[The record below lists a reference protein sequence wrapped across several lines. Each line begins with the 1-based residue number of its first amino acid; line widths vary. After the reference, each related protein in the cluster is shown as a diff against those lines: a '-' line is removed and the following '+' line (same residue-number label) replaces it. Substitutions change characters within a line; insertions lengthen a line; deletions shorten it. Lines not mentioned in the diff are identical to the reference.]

1 MGSLIAAG
9 CIGLALGL
17 LAGLVAWWWRRRR
30 RAARL
35 RTAADGLW
43 RQLPRDAASARP
55 PNGPADEDEFIEV
68 LDALA
73 RALQGSGRQLEAERG
88 KLAALLSL
96 LPEGVLLASAGPQA
110 VALNPAAWETLRLR
124 LPPPGPPPDAALP
137 ETAGTPVRWS
147 LLPAELQQL
156 MAACLHGA
164 APPPA
169 SIELYAPRRT
179 LRAAAAPLRLPDGD
193 AAALVV
199 LRDLSEARSLEVS
212 QREFAA
218 NVSHEFRNPLASI
231 KAMTETLQDGALAQP
246 EMAADYLRR
255 IQREVDRMTA
265 LTADLLE
272 LSRIEAGQLP
282 LQWQP
287 VDLGELAAEA
297 AAQFAPTAQSRQ
309 VRLLVEAGGGGR
321 PVIAQADRELL
332 RQVLVNLVHNALK
345 FTPDGGQVSLNAHW
359 RPAAPA
365 GEAAAIESPANDG
378 APSESP
384 SAESSSAAI
393 PSGAVPALEVTD
405 TGQGIAPE
413 HLPHIFER
421 FYKGDRSRQ
430 DGGVGLGLAIVKEVI
445 TAHGGEVSVQSRE
458 GQGSAFRI
466 TLPPAAVAAD

>member
-1 MGSLIAAG
+1 MGSLIAAAL
-9 CIGLALGL
+9 IGLALGL
-17 LAGLVAWWWRRRR
+17 LAGAVWWRLLRRR
-30 RAARL
+30 DAARRQTALARL
-35 RTAADGLW
+35 R
-43 RQLPRDAASARP
+43 RQLPRDAAPSPRP
-55 PNGPADEDEFIEV
+55 NAPAAEDEFLETLDV
-68 LDALA
+68 LGRVLHS
-73 RALQGSGRQLEAERG
+73 SGRRLEAERR

-96 LPEGVLLASAGPQA
+96 LPEGVLLVSAGPQV
-110 VALNPAAWETLRLR
+110 VALNPAAQEVLRLR
-124 LPPPGPPPDAALP
+124 PPPPGPDSPVFP
-137 ETAGTPVRWS
+137 ESAGTPVRWS

-156 MAACLHGA
+156 IVACLNGNT
-164 APPPA
+164 PPPA

-179 LRAAAAPLRLPDGD
+179 LSAVAAPLELPE
-193 AAALVV
+193 AEPAALVV
-199 LRDLSEARSLEVS
+199 LRDLSGARSLEVS

-246 EMAADYLRR
+246 AMAADYLQR

-287 VDLGELAAEA
+287 VDLGELAAEV
-297 AAQFAPTAQSRQ
+297 AAQFAPAAQSRQ
-309 VRLLVEAGGGGR
+309 VRLLTESGGG

-345 FTPDGGQVSLNAHW
+345 FTPAGGQVSVNAGR

-365 GEAAAIESPANDG
+365 GEIPSSETP
-378 APSESP
+378 PSE
-384 SAESSSAAI
+384 I
-393 PSGAVPALEVTD
+393 PSVETPAGAALSVPSIEVAD
-405 TGQGIAPE
+405 TGPGIAAE

-445 TAHGGEVSVQSRE
+445 TAHGGAVAVASRE

-466 TLPPAAVAAD
+466 TLPPAPPAASIG

>member
-17 LAGLVAWWWRRRR
+17 LAGALAWWRQRRR

-55 PNGPADEDEFIEV
+55 PNGPADEDEFLEA

-73 RALQGSGRQLEAERG
+73 GVLQIAGRQLEAERR

-96 LPEGVLLASAGPQA
+96 LPEGVLLVSAGPQVA
-110 VALNPAAWETLRLR
+110 ALNSAAWEALRLR
-124 LPPPGPPPDAALP
+124 LPPPGPPSDAAFP

-156 MAACLHGA
+156 MAACLNGA

-179 LRAAAAPLRLPDGD
+179 IRAAAAPLRLPDGD
-193 AAALVV
+193 GAALVV

-272 LSRIEAGQLP
+272 LSRLEAGQLP

-309 VRLLVEAGGGGR
+309 VRLRVAPDGGGRR

-345 FTPDGGQVSLNAHW
+345 FTPAGGEVSINAHW
-359 RPAAPA
+359 HPAAPA
-365 GEAAAIESPANDG
+365 GEGTAATESPADDG
-378 APSESP
+378 APAESP
-384 SAESSSAAI
+384 SAAI

-445 TAHGGEVSVQSRE
+445 TAHGGEVSVESRE

>member
-1 MGSLIAAG
+1 MGSLIAAAL
-9 CIGLALGL
+9 IGLALGL
-17 LAGLVAWWWRRRR
+17 LAGAVWWRLRRRR
-30 RAARL
+30 DAARRQTAWAGL
-35 RTAADGLW
+35 R
-43 RQLPRDAASARP
+43 RHLPRDYAPLRA
-55 PNGPADEDEFIEV
+55 PNWHAGEEEFLET
-68 LDALA
+68 LDALG
-73 RALQGSGRQLEAERG
+73 RVLHNSGRLLEAERR

-96 LPEGVLLASAGPQA
+96 LPEGVLLVSAGPQVA
-110 VALNPAAWETLRLR
+110 ALNPAAQEVLRLR
-124 LPPPGPPPDAALP
+124 RPPGPESDAAFP
-137 ETAGTPVRWS
+137 ESAGTPVRWS
-147 LLPAELQQL
+147 LLPPELQQL
-156 MAACLHGA
+156 IAACLNGA

-179 LRAAAAPLRLPDGD
+179 ISAAAALLELPDSD
-193 AAALVV
+193 PAALVV
-199 LRDLSEARSLEVS
+199 LRDLSGARSLEVS

-246 EMAADYLRR
+246 EMAADYLQR

-287 VDLGELAAEA
+287 VDLGELAAEV
-297 AAQFAPTAQSRQ
+297 AAQFAPVAQSRQ
-309 VRLLVEAGGGGR
+309 VRLLVEPASGR

-345 FTPDGGQVSLNAHW
+345 FTPAGGQVSVSAGRH
-359 RPAAPA
+359 PAAPA
-365 GEAAAIESPANDG
+365 GE
-378 APSESP
+378 
-384 SAESSSAAI
+384 I
-393 PSGAVPALEVTD
+393 PSDETLSVASPTALVPSIEVTD
-405 TGQGIAPE
+405 TGPGIAAE

-445 TAHGGEVSVQSRE
+445 TAHGGAVAVESRE

-466 TLPPAAVAAD
+466 TLPPAAANG

>member
-1 MGSLIAAG
+1 MGSLIAAAL
-9 CIGLALGL
+9 IGLALGL
-17 LAGLVAWWWRRRR
+17 LAGAVWWRLRRRR
-30 RAARL
+30 GAARR
-35 RTAADGLW
+35 RTAWAGLR
-43 RQLPRDAASARP
+43 RQLPRDYAPLRAPEWHA
-55 PNGPADEDEFIEV
+55 GEEEFLES
-68 LDALA
+68 LDAVTLV
-73 RALQGSGRQLEAERG
+73 LHSSGRQLEAERR

-96 LPEGVLLASAGPQA
+96 LPEGVLLVSAGPQV
-110 VALNPAAWETLRLR
+110 VALNPAAQEVLRLR
-124 LPPPGPPPDAALP
+124 RPPPSPEPDAFP
-137 ETAGTPVRWS
+137 ESAGTPVRWS
-147 LLPAELQQL
+147 LLPPELQQL
-156 MAACLHGA
+156 MAACLNGDT
-164 APPPA
+164 PPPA

-179 LRAAAAPLRLPDGD
+179 LSAAAAPLELPD
-193 AAALVV
+193 AEPAALVV
-199 LRDLSEARSLEVS
+199 LRDLSGARSLEVS

-246 EMAADYLRR
+246 AMAADYLQR

-287 VDLGELAAEA
+287 VDLGELAAEV
-297 AAQFAPTAQSRQ
+297 AAQFAPAAQSRQ
-309 VRLLVEAGGGGR
+309 VRLRAESGGGG

-345 FTPDGGQVSLNAHW
+345 FTPAGGQVSVNPGW

-365 GEAAAIESPANDG
+365 GEIPSDETLSVASPA
-378 APSESP
+378 ALVPS
-384 SAESSSAAI
+384 I
-393 PSGAVPALEVTD
+393 EVAD
-405 TGQGIAPE
+405 TGPGIAAE

-445 TAHGGEVSVQSRE
+445 TAHGGAVAVESRE

-466 TLPPAAVAAD
+466 TLPPAPASTG

>member
-1 MGSLIAAG
+1 MGSLIAAAL
-9 CIGLALGL
+9 IGLALGL
-17 LAGLVAWWWRRRR
+17 LAGAVWWRLMRRR
-30 RAARL
+30 SAARRRTGLARL
-35 RTAADGLW
+35 R
-43 RQLPRDAASARP
+43 RQLPRDYAPLRAPDWHA
-55 PNGPADEDEFIEV
+55 GEDEFLKS
-68 LDALA
+68 LDALTCV
-73 RALQGSGRQLEAERG
+73 LHSSGRLLEGERR

-96 LPEGVLLASAGPQA
+96 LPEGVLLVSAGPQA
-110 VALNPAAWETLRLR
+110 VALNPAAQEVLRLR
-124 LPPPGPPPDAALP
+124 RPPPGPELDAFP
-137 ETAGTPVRWS
+137 ESAGTPVRWS

-156 MAACLHGA
+156 IAACLDGA
-164 APPPA
+164 TPPPA

-179 LRAAAAPLRLPDGD
+179 LSAAAAPLELPE
-193 AAALVV
+193 AETAALVV
-199 LRDLSEARSLEVS
+199 LRDLSGARSLEVS

-287 VDLGELAAEA
+287 VDLGELAAEV
-297 AAQFAPTAQSRQ
+297 AAQFAPAAQSRQ
-309 VRLLVEAGGGGR
+309 VRLLTDTDGGA
-321 PVIAQADRELL
+321 PVIAPADRELL

-345 FTPDGGQVSLNAHW
+345 FTPAGGQVSISAGW
-359 RPAAPA
+359 RPDAPA
-365 GEAAAIESPANDG
+365 GETPSIESPA
-378 APSESP
+378 A
-384 SAESSSAAI
+384 
-393 PSGAVPALEVTD
+393 AVPSIEVTD
-405 TGQGIAPE
+405 TGPGIAAE

-445 TAHGGEVSVQSRE
+445 TAHGGAVAVESRE

-466 TLPPAAVAAD
+466 TLPPAAAAG

>member
-1 MGSLIAAG
+1 MGSLIAAAL
-9 CIGLALGL
+9 IGLALGL
-17 LAGLVAWWWRRRR
+17 LAGAVWWRLMRRR
-30 RAARL
+30 STARR
-35 RTAADGLW
+35 RTGLARFR
-43 RQLPRDAASARP
+43 RQLPLDYAPLRSPDLHIGE
-55 PNGPADEDEFIEV
+55 NELLDV
-68 LDALA
+68 LDALGGV
-73 RALQGSGRQLEAERG
+73 LQRSGRQLEAERR

-96 LPEGVLLASAGPQA
+96 LPEGVLLVSAGPQVA
-110 VALNPAAWETLRLR
+110 ALNPAAQEVLRLR
-124 LPPPGPPPDAALP
+124 RPPPGPELDAFP
-137 ETAGTPVRWS
+137 ESAGTPVRWS

-156 MAACLHGA
+156 IAACLNGST
-164 APPPA
+164 PPPA

-179 LRAAAAPLRLPDGD
+179 ISAAAALLELRE
-193 AAALVV
+193 AETAALVV
-199 LRDLSEARSLEVS
+199 LRDLSGARSLEVS

-246 EMAADYLRR
+246 AMAADYLRR

-287 VDLGELAAEA
+287 VDLGELAAEV
-297 AAQFAPTAQSRQ
+297 AAQFAPAAQSRQ
-309 VRLLVEAGGGGR
+309 VRLMVEPGGGH

-345 FTPDGGQVSLNAHW
+345 FTPAGGQVSVNADW

-365 GEAAAIESPANDG
+365 GGGVAVEAPAGETPTAEIPSLESPAMPV
-378 APSESP
+378 PS
-384 SAESSSAAI
+384 I
-393 PSGAVPALEVTD
+393 EVTD
-405 TGQGIAPE
+405 TGPGIAAE

-430 DGGVGLGLAIVKEVI
+430 DGGVGLGLAIVKEVV
-445 TAHGGEVSVQSRE
+445 TAHGGAVAVESRE

-466 TLPPAAVAAD
+466 TLPPAAAAG

>member
-1 MGSLIAAG
+1 MGSLIAAAL
-9 CIGLALGL
+9 IGLALGL
-17 LAGLVAWWWRRRR
+17 MIGAVWWRLMRRRDAARRRTAWAGLR
-30 RAARL
+30 
-35 RTAADGLW
+35 
-43 RQLPRDAASARP
+43 RQLPLDYAPLRA
-55 PNGPADEDEFIEV
+55 PNWHAGEEEFLES
-68 LDALA
+68 LDALT
-73 RALQGSGRQLEAERG
+73 LVLHSSGRQLEAERR

-96 LPEGVLLASAGPQA
+96 LPEGVLLVSAGPQA
-110 VALNPAAWETLRLR
+110 VALNPAAQEVLRLR
-124 LPPPGPPPDAALP
+124 RPPPGPEPDAAFP
-137 ETAGTPVRWS
+137 ESAGTPVRWS
-147 LLPAELQQL
+147 LLPPELQQL
-156 MAACLHGA
+156 MAACLNGA
-164 APPPA
+164 TPPPA

-179 LRAAAAPLRLPDGD
+179 LSAVAAPLELPDSEP
-193 AAALVV
+193 AALVV
-199 LRDLSEARSLEVS
+199 LRDLSGARSLEVS

-246 EMAADYLRR
+246 AMAADYLQR

-287 VDLGELAAEA
+287 VDLGELAAEV
-297 AAQFAPTAQSRQ
+297 AAQFAPAAQSRQ
-309 VRLLVEAGGGGR
+309 VRLLTESGGGG

-345 FTPDGGQVSLNAHW
+345 FTPAGGQVSVNPGWH
-359 RPAAPA
+359 PAAPS
-365 GEAAAIESPANDG
+365 GET
-378 APSESP
+378 P
-384 SAESSSAAI
+384 SAEIPLSEI
-393 PSGAVPALEVTD
+393 PSVETPAGAALSVPSIEVAD
-405 TGQGIAPE
+405 TGPGIAAE

-445 TAHGGEVSVQSRE
+445 TAHGGAVAVESRE

-466 TLPPAAVAAD
+466 TLPPAPAAG